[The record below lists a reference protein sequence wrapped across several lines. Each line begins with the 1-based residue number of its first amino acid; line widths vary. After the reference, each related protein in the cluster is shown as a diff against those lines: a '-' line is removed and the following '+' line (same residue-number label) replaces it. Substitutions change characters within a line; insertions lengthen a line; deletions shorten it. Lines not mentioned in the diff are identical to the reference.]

1 MLHNFNQILVKRLR
15 LFFQKKKNIEMAFL
29 FGSQAK
35 GRAILESDIDIAI
48 WPSRKFKLKDMDL
61 LWKELEL
68 LTRKNVDVVRLNK
81 ANPSVAWAALRG
93 IPLLIRNRK
102 FFIDFMLNVSDEAE
116 FMQDFNLDLYK
127 KRQYYLSRKDK
138 QS

>member
-1 MLHNFNQILVKRLR
+1 MLHNFNQLLVKKLR
-15 LFFQKKKNIEMAFL
+15 LFFRKNKKIEMAFL

-35 GRAILESDIDIAI
+35 GRAISESDIDIAI
-48 WPSRKFKLKDMDL
+48 WPSREFKLKDLDQ

-68 LTRKNVDVVRLNK
+68 LTRKNVDIVRLNK

-93 IPLLIRNRK
+93 IPLLIRNRR
-102 FFIDFMLNVSDEAE
+102 FFINFMLNVSDEAE

-138 QS
+138 K